1 MWFPSHFAELLNVD
15 EVHAF
20 PKEARI
26 AVTLLAAGVLLEGF
40 NFSGHQLKTPLPHSR
55 MPNTWSERR
64 GEEFA
69 SSDEKGRRPKL
80 T

>member
-1 MWFPSHFAELLNVD
+1 MRSK
-15 EVHAF
+15 F
-20 PKEARI
+20 PKGSEDCGDI
-26 AVTLLAAGVLLEGF
+26 VGGGDLLALEGF